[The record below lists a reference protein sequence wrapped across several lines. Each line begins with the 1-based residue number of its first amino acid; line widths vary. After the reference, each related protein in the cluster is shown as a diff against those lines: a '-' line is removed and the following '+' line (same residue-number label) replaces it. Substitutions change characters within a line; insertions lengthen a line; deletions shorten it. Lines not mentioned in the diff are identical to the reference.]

1 MRFLGNIL
9 GLRSKSM
16 QQLLFQA
23 KNETKEVAQIVQNT
37 PYPLIQVSVD
47 GNVLFA
53 NAAAFDAFPD
63 LSAAQMHHP
72 AIQNI
77 HNSDM
82 REVHY
87 RDKIYHQ
94 SIVPT
99 RVNNEDAYTL
109 YCYDITVQKK
119 HENALQKAYAETEKA
134 RISAERAKEAR
145 GEFLANMSHELRT
158 PMNGIIGL
166 SDILVDLGSGDD
178 KQDLI
183 EAINSS
189 ARTLLILLNDI
200 LDFSKIEAG
209 ELSVEAIP
217 FDVRKIVQQ
226 IESLQKPMAS
236 QKGLIMET
244 RVAENVPKRLVGD
257 PSRVQQILNNLIS
270 NALKFTKEGSVILR
284 VYGDVK
290 GSGDFALNIAVQD
303 TGIGIAQ
310 DKQGQIFE
318 KFQQAETSTA
328 RQYGGTGL
336 GLAITKNLTELM
348 GGVIRI
354 KSKENVGTSFTI
366 SMVLPIAAQQELEKV
381 SELQGDKTGLNTT
394 SKIMVV
400 DDHPINLL
408 FIRKMLG
415 MFGFEDF
422 DEVTSGRDAIELYS
436 QKGHDLIVMDCQMPE
451 MDGFTAAR
459 HIRQLQSD
467 KQPIIVAATA
477 DAMKGAK
484 EKCMAAG
491 MDDYISKPIDKEKL
505 YELLTQWIPG
515 DGRVRKDIDQKI
527 SVIQSAPIEADDQS
541 DSTVFDWNRLNEFT
555 DGDKETESKILAIF
569 KDGLA
574 QDIQA
579 LQVSLRDRNYEEWD
593 SWVHK
598 IYGASSHIGANALA
612 SVCDEGQSLFP
623 KRKDKIPEL
632 HQAVIREYQR
642 VHEVLQKAV

>member
-9 GLRSKSM
+9 GFRSKNM

-23 KNETKEVAQIVQNT
+23 KNETKDVAQIVQNT
-37 PYPLIQVSVD
+37 PYPLIQINGD
-47 GNVLFA
+47 GEVLFA
-53 NAAAFDAFPD
+53 NAAAFNAFPD
-63 LSAAQMHHP
+63 LTAKEEQHP
-72 AIQNI
+72 AIQNALG
-77 HNSDM
+77 NAV
-82 REVHY
+82 REIY
-87 RDKIYHQ
+87 FQDKIYHQ

-99 RVNNEDAYTL
+99 SVNNEEAYTL
-109 YCYDITVQKK
+109 YCYDITLQKK
-119 HENALQKAYAETEKA
+119 HEKKLQHAYAETEKA

-209 ELSVEAIP
+209 ELTIESIP
-217 FDVRKIVQQ
+217 FDVRKIVRQ

-236 QKGLIMET
+236 QKGLIMES
-244 RVAENVPKRLVGD
+244 RVAEDVPKRLIGD

-270 NALKFTKEGSVILR
+270 NALKFTKKGSVVLR
-284 VYGDVK
+284 VYGDVDSK
-290 GSGDFALNIAVQD
+290 GDFALNIAVQD
-303 TGIGIAQ
+303 TGIGIPK

-336 GLAITKNLTELM
+336 GLAITKNLAELM

-354 KSKENVGTSFTI
+354 ESKENIGTNFTVSI
-366 SMVLPIAAQQELEKV
+366 VLPIAPEQEFEKT
-381 SELQGDKTGLNTT
+381 SEFQNHKAGLNMG

-415 MFGFEDF
+415 MFGFDDF
-422 DEVTSGRDAIELYS
+422 DEATSGKDAIELYNH
-436 QKGHDLIVMDCQMPE
+436 KRHDLIIMDCQMPE

-459 HIRQLQSD
+459 KIRELQTD
-467 KQPIIVAATA
+467 KQPIIIAATA
-477 DAMKGAK
+477 DAMNGAK
-484 EKCMAAG
+484 EKCIAAG

-505 YELLTQWIPG
+505 YGLLAQWIPG
-515 DGRVRKDIDQKI
+515 DANMNIDPQI
-527 SVIQSAPIEADDQS
+527 VVIKPAATEVNNHDDLRI
-541 DSTVFDWNRLNEFT
+541 FDWSRISEFT
-555 DGDKETESKILAIF
+555 DGDKQAESKILGIF
-569 KDGLA
+569 KDGLV

-579 LQVSLRDRNYEEWD
+579 LQKSLRDKNYEEWD

-612 SVCDEGQSLFP
+612 EICDQGQSLFP
-623 KRKDKIPEL
+623 ERKDKIPEF
-632 HQAVIREYQR
+632 HRAVIREYRR

>member
-1 MRFLGNIL
+1 MPFLNKLL
-9 GLRSKSM
+9 GFRSKNM

-37 PYPLIQVSVD
+37 PYPLIQVNAD
-47 GNVLFA
+47 GDVLFA

-77 HNSDM
+77 HKSDM

-87 RDKIYHQ
+87 GDKIYHQ
-94 SIVPT
+94 SIIPT
-99 RVNNEDAYTL
+99 RVNNEEAYTL

-119 HENALQKAYAETEKA
+119 HEKNLQKAYAETEKA

-166 SDILVDLGSGDD
+166 SDILVDLGGGDD

-209 ELSVEAIP
+209 ELSVESIP

-284 VYGDVK
+284 VYGDVN
-290 GSGDFALNIAVQD
+290 GSGGFALNIAVQD
-303 TGIGIAQ
+303 TGIGIPQ

-348 GGVIRI
+348 GGVISITSR
-354 KSKENVGTSFTI
+354 ENIGTNFTV
-366 SMVLPIAAQQELEKV
+366 SVVLPIAAEQESKEM
-381 SELQGDKTGLNTT
+381 SDLQSDRIGLNTA

-415 MFGFEDF
+415 MFGFDDF
-422 DEVTSGRDAIELYS
+422 DEVTSGKDAIELYK
-436 QKGHDLIVMDCQMPE
+436 QKRHDLIIMDCQMPE

-484 EKCMAAG
+484 EKCIAAG
-491 MDDYISKPIDKEKL
+491 MNDYISKPIDKEKL
-505 YELLTQWIPG
+505 HGLLVHWIPG
-515 DGRVRKDIDQKI
+515 DAVMDRDRQAYA
-527 SVIQSAPIEADDQS
+527 IQPTPADNGKQS
-541 DSTVFDWNRLNEFT
+541 DAAIFDWSRLNEFT
-555 DGDKETESKILAIF
+555 DGDKEAESKIISIF

-579 LQVSLRDRNYEEWD
+579 LQVSLRDKNYEEWD

-612 SVCDEGQSLFP
+612 DVCDEGQSLFP
-623 KRKDKIPEL
+623 ERADKIPEL